1 MENGKKEKEG
11 IKIDKA
17 SFISYKT
24 NNISKEYTF
33 GKTIGEGSFGT
44 VRKAV
49 HKATKQERA
58 IKILKKSN
66 QDEEKFFL
74 EVNILSKL
82 SHPNIMH
89 IYEFYED
96 KANYYIV
103 SELCKGGELFDVIT
117 EKGAF
122 KESEAAP
129 LMHQLMSAICYC
141 HQNRI
146 VHRDLKPENI
156 LLEDKNRDNPVIKLI
171 DLGGARYFSKHK
183 KMSKINGTPYYIAP
197 EVLNEIYDEKC
208 DIWSAGV
215 IFYILLCGYPPFN
228 GETDKE
234 IMDAVK
240 KGEFDFPEEE
250 WDCISDLAK
259 DLIKKMLTYDPK
271 KRLSANQVLKHPW
284 FSSFNEKNKSNK
296 KIAQSALDNM
306 KRFKRNKQFEQAT
319 ISFIVNQLI
328 TKDERN
334 ELMKTFTAWDKNGDG
349 VLSKEEILEG
359 YRNTYGSCDP
369 DEVDNMI
376 KSVDLDGNG
385 VIDYNEFLNCTM
397 NRDKIISKKNLEY
410 AFKAFDKDN
419 SGAISIDEIML
430 IFKKTNN
437 DVDKKVFEKMI
448 KEADTNGDGEIEF
461 DEFKDIMEKFFK

>member
-1 MENGKKEKEG
+1 MTKKNFDCIYLIFECLP
-11 IKIDKA
+11 
-17 SFISYKT
+17 S
-24 NNISKEYTF
+24 N
-33 GKTIGEGSFGT
+33 
-44 VRKAV
+44 
-49 HKATKQERA
+49 
-58 IKILKKSN
+58 LKKLIKSSS
-66 QDEEKFFL
+66 FL
-74 EVNILSKL
+74 TMDDVRIYI
-82 SHPNIMH
+82 HH
-89 IYEFYED
+89 I
-96 KANYYIV
+96 
-103 SELCKGGELFDVIT
+103 LCKLKYIH
-117 EKGAF
+117 
-122 KESEAAP
+122 SC
-129 LMHQLMSAICYC
+129 AIL
-141 HQNRI
+141 
-146 VHRDLKPENI
+146 HRDLKPENI

-171 DLGGARYFSKHK
+171 DWGGARYFSKHK
-183 KMSKINGTPYYIAP
+183 KMSKVNGTPYYIAP
-197 EVLNEIYDEKC
+197 EVLGETYDEKC

-234 IMDAVK
+234 IMEAVK
-240 KGEFDFPEEE
+240 KGEFDFPDEE
-250 WDCISDLAK
+250 WSVITDEGK

-271 KRLSANQVLKHPW
+271 KRLSASQVLAHPW
-284 FSSFNEKNKSNK
+284 FNTFKGKNKTDK

-328 TKDERN
+328 TKEERT
-334 ELMKTFTAWDKNGDG
+334 ELMKQFTEWDKNGDG

-359 YRNTYGSCDP
+359 YRNTYGSADP

-437 DVDKKVFEKMI
+437 DVDIKVFENMI
-448 KEADTNGDGEIEF
+448 KEADVNGDGEIEF
-461 DEFKDIMEKFFK
+461 DEFKDIMENFFK

>member
-1 MENGKKEKEG
+1 MENEKAKE

-17 SFISYKT
+17 SFVSYKT
-24 NNISKEYTF
+24 NNISKDYTL
-33 GKTIGEGSFGT
+33 GKTIGQGSFGT
-44 VRKAV
+44 VRKAI
-49 HKATKQERA
+49 HKSTKQERA
-58 IKILKKSN
+58 IKIIKKGE

-96 KANYYIV
+96 KANYYII
-103 SELCKGGELFDVIT
+103 SELCKGGELFDMIT
-117 EKGAF
+117 EKGCF
-122 KESEAAP
+122 NELEAAP

-141 HQNRI
+141 HQNRV

-156 LLEDKNRDNPVIKLI
+156 LLEDKNQDNPVIKLI
-171 DLGGARYFSKHK
+171 DWGGARYFSKNK
-183 KMSKINGTPYYIAP
+183 KMSKVNGTPYYIAP
-197 EVLNEIYDEKC
+197 EVLNEVYDEKC

-240 KGEFDFPEEE
+240 KGEFDFPPEE
-250 WDCISDLAK
+250 WDVITSEGK
-259 DLIKKMLTYDPK
+259 DLIKKMLTFEPK
-271 KRLSANQVLKHPW
+271 KRLSAEQVLSHPW
-284 FSSFNEKNKSNK
+284 FTIFKGKNKIDK
-296 KIAQSALDNM
+296 KIAQSALENM

-334 ELMKTFTAWDKNGDG
+334 ELMKTFLEWDKNGDG
-349 VLSKEEILEG
+349 VLSKKEILEG
-359 YRNTYGSCDP
+359 YRNTYGTADP

-385 VIDYNEFLNCTM
+385 VIDYYEFLNCTM

-437 DVDKKVFEKMI
+437 DVDKAVFEKMI